1 MAKSAN
7 PLLPLL
13 SDLDRLLLREFQ
25 CWPWESENPEVH
37 AVWER
42 LTHPDNLAALADWAQ
57 GVESFNEYAKGV
69 TLRALAECRSRAV
82 QLSPIKLAEP
92 GAATDLGHGLR

>member
-57 GVESFNEYAKGV
+57 GVESFNEYAKGI

-82 QLSPIKLAEP
+82 PLSPIKRAEP